1 MINCSNTP
9 KKGKTAM
16 TNITET
22 DENEKGMINASLKKF
37 FDDYRL
43 ASLLRTFRAENFG
56 KNTVYR
62 FLNSARTNWKRL
74 VRTLPEM
81 IIIKFCFFVS

>member
-1 MINCSNTP
+1 
-9 KKGKTAM
+9 M
-16 TNITET
+16 TNITEP

-43 ASLLRTFRAENFG
+43 ASLLRTCRAENFG

-62 FLNSARTNWKRL
+62 FLKSARTNWKRL

-81 IIIKFCFFVS
+81 IIIKFCFFIA